1 MKPSHPFSFLHQ
13 QRNAAHLVVTWPQ
26 VLSLGNPCTHTVYEY
41 DAVTPIWPGKMV
53 TMGSRGSRLWQH
65 ASHCPLRLL
74 FCSITGASE
83 WCQLCLWML
92 MFAWRA
98 ERLVATY
105 PQTHTHT
112 DAQGFVNDS
121 LGLRMCVGCLL
132 GLEFLPASPLCSSPL
147 HPPPAAS
154 LLQPAG
160 KESVAP
166 YGARKI
172 NNEEKISTAAGGR
185 FPLSSL
191 FSAPNKI
198 QRCREGKRERIVGV
212 IKLMGFNTLTQHRR
226 QYLHRMARKKG
237 EISPYCSV
245 KLWYYKSDPGLSI
258 LRPCFINVH

>member
-1 MKPSHPFSFLHQ
+1 MVLNSVRYVCGWVCLHGGQ
-13 QRNAAHLVVTWPQ
+13 EGWLP
-26 VLSLGNPCTHTVYEY
+26 
-41 DAVTPIWPGKMV
+41 
-53 TMGSRGSRLWQH
+53 
-65 ASHCPLRLL
+65 
-74 FCSITGASE
+74 
-83 WCQLCLWML
+83 
-92 MFAWRA
+92 
-98 ERLVATY
+98 
-105 PQTHTHT
+105 HTHT
-112 DAQGFVNDS
+112 DAQGCVNDS

-132 GLEFLPASPLCSSPL
+132 GLEFLPASSLCSSPL

-185 FPLSSL
+185 YPLSPL
-191 FSAPNKI
+191 FSPPNKI

-245 KLWYYKSDPGLSI
+245 ILWYYKSDPGLSI